1 MLLLLMLLYAL
12 GNLATALAPSFSGL
26 VAFRFIS
33 GLPHGAYFGIAAQT
47 AEALQAATL
56 APDHVLRGIRL

>member
-1 MLLLLMLLYAL
+1 MEIGGARGHQAKLARHPRKGEHLPAIVGAA
-12 GNLATALAPSFSGL
+12 GNLD
-26 VAFRFIS
+26 
-33 GLPHGAYFGIAAQT
+33 GIAAQT